1 MKNPVQTAHSQ
12 YRKSFRATA
21 STYTL
26 IAAKRYFSQVANGA
40 PADSIKDQ
48 AKSPIRFAYIAT
60 QQAIEADYFSG
71 NLSMSS
77 TDYYTLQ
84 AALLRDFHRFSDL
97 NKHDFYKLGRTLI
110 QQEQQRYAPIAP
122 AKKATDFRRRQSSKR
137 HMLSLW

>member
-1 MKNPVQTAHSQ
+1 MATLSSQ
-12 YRKSFRATA
+12 YRKAFRATA

-48 AKSPIRFAYIAT
+48 AKVPIRFAYIAT

-71 NLSMSS
+71 NLLMSS
-77 TDYYTLQ
+77 TDYYPLQ
-84 AALLRDFHRFSDL
+84 AALLRDFHHFNDL
-97 NKHDFYKLGRTLI
+97 NKHGFYKLGRTLI
-110 QQEQQRYAPIAP
+110 QQEQQRHTPITP
-122 AKKATDFRRRQSSKR
+122 AEKATDFRRRQSSKR